1 MEDLKIYTTDEVI
14 GILKVNRRTLY
25 NYIKGGQLHGFKVG
39 QNWRFTAE
47 EIERFIKDG
56 IERNYTEKLKKIS

>member
-1 MEDLKIYTTDEVI
+1 MEELKVYTADEVM
-14 GILKVNRRTLY
+14 GILKVKRRTLY

-47 EIERFIKDG
+47 EVERFLKEG
-56 IERNYTEKLKKIS
+56 IEKNYTEKLKKIV